1 MHTQVTVLAAYAAV
15 LIPAALAAHMV
26 LPNVTPSVASNS
38 MQMLSYIKRK
48 PCMRRDDFLRH
59 WFEVH
64 APIVAPL
71 ALKFGITGYS
81 QIQAFGQILPQNAGE
96 DDPASNE
103 LTSFDGIASFIYP
116 NASVLLDMLAHPYYT
131 AVVANDEAKFIDKK
145 AHNGGQVAVYVA
157 EVVPVVGY
165 GKNDTAVAVDIWTGD
180 EATREK
186 YQALFDEYDKRHFG

>member
-1 MHTQVTVLAAYAAV
+1 MHTQVTVLAASAAT
-15 LIPAALAAHMV
+15 LFIPAASPTPVV
-26 LPNVTPSVASNS
+26 LYNVTSSVASNS

-48 PCMRRDDFLRH
+48 PCMPRDDFSRH

-96 DDPASNE
+96 DNPASTE

-116 NASVLLDMLAHPYYT
+116 NDSVLVDMLAHPYYT

-145 AHNGGQVAVYVA
+145 AHNGGQVAVFVA
-157 EVVPVVGY
+157 KVAPVVGY
-165 GKNDTAVAVDIWTGD
+165 CDDDNAVNVWAGED
-180 EATREK
+180 ATKKK
-186 YQALFDEYDKRHFG
+186 YQALFDEYDKQ